1 LANDSPGAKAPGL
14 VQKGVEIM
22 ALPDTLPAFTPDEYL
37 AFERSSES
45 KHEYL
50 DGLIYAM
57 VGSSPE
63 HSTICVNVSEVI
75 TRQLRGTPCRPF
87 SADMKIHCLSSPST
101 TRRRRGLFAY
111 PDLIVVCGEPV
122 FHDTQRDVLVNPT
135 LIVEVLSPSTE
146 AYDRGEKFLRY
157 QELTALTDYLLVA
170 QRYPCLEHF
179 AKQANGQWLLTI
191 ETHLSSSLC
200 IASINCRLPLAEVYE
215 WVQFP
220 TSEAP
225 VSASN
230 A

>member
-1 LANDSPGAKAPGL
+1 
-14 VQKGVEIM
+14 M
-22 ALPDTLPAFTPDEYL
+22 ALPDTLPSFTPDEYL
-37 AFERSSES
+37 AFERSSEN

-57 VGSSPE
+57 AGSSPE

-87 SADMKIHCLSSPST
+87 SADMKIRCLSSPST

-122 FHDTQRDVLVNPT
+122 FHDTQQDVLVNPT

-157 QELTALTDYLLVA
+157 QELTSLTDYLLVA

-179 AKQANGQWLLTI
+179 ARQANGQWLLTL
-191 ETHLSSSLC
+191 ETHLSSSIC
-200 IASINCRLPLAEVYE
+200 IASINYRLPLADVYE

-220 TSEAP
+220 TSETPA
-225 VSASN
+225 SASN
-230 A
+230 T

>member
-1 LANDSPGAKAPGL
+1 MISQVHRFPRLMW
-14 VQKGVEIM
+14 KGCEIM
-22 ALPDTLPAFTPDEYL
+22 ALPDTLPTFTPDEYL
-37 AFERSSES
+37 AFEHSSKS

-57 VGSSPE
+57 AGCSPE

-87 SADMKIHCLSSPST
+87 SADMKLRCLSAPT
-101 TRRRRGLFAY
+101 TTGRRRGLFAY

-122 FHDTQRDVLVNPT
+122 FHDAQRDVLVNPT
-135 LIVEVLSPSTE
+135 LIVEVRSPSTE

-157 QELTALTDYLLVA
+157 QELASLTDYLLIA

>member
-1 LANDSPGAKAPGL
+1 LFDDTSGAKVPGL
-14 VQKGVEIM
+14 VRKGLEIM

-57 VGSSPE
+57 AGSSPE

-87 SADMKIHCLSSPST
+87 SADMMMRCLSSPST

-111 PDLIVVCGEPV
+111 PDLIVVCGGPV
-122 FHDTQRDVLVNPT
+122 FHDTQQDVLVNPT

-146 AYDRGEKFLRY
+146 AYDRGEKFLRC
-157 QELTALTDYLLVA
+157 QELGCPKVA
-170 QRYPCLEHF
+170 SR
-179 AKQANGQWLLTI
+179 
-191 ETHLSSSLC
+191 
-200 IASINCRLPLAEVYE
+200 
-215 WVQFP
+215 VQF
-220 TSEAP
+220 S
-225 VSASN
+225 
-230 A
+230 

>member
-1 LANDSPGAKAPGL
+1 M
-14 VQKGVEIM
+14 QKGYEIM

-57 VGSSPE
+57 AGSSPE
-63 HSTICVNVSEVI
+63 HSTICVNVSAVI

-87 SADMKIHCLSSPST
+87 SADMKIRCLSAPTT

-122 FHDTQRDVLVNPT
+122 FHDAQQDVLVNPT

-157 QELTALTDYLLVA
+157 QELASLTDYLLVA

-179 AKQANGQWLLTI
+179 AKQAHGQWLLTI
-191 ETHLSSSLC
+191 ETHLSGSIF
-200 IASINCRLPLAEVYE
+200 IASINCHLPLAEVYE
-215 WVQFP
+215 WGQFP
-220 TSEAP
+220 TSDAP
-225 VSASN
+225 ASTSN